1 MGFPGSG
8 LRLQPVT
15 VASRIASRSFSDST
29 STRRI
34 VLSNVLEAHSSF
46 FLCIAAGVG
55 RSTKEQ
61 SCTVIYVNR
70 RHVNK

>member
-46 FLCIAAGVG
+46 FFCVLQLVLDVLLKSS
-55 RSTKEQ
+55 RVQ
-61 SCTVIYVNR
+61 
-70 RHVNK
+70 